1 MLPQLRAGVGTPP
14 RRAGEEEGMEQDK
27 SVLFATMVRVP
38 CRWFVVHD
46 HGKDASESAEA
57 GAA

>member
-1 MLPQLRAGVGTPP
+1 
-14 RRAGEEEGMEQDK
+14 MEWSQDK
-27 SVLFATMVRVP
+27 SVLFATMVRTH
-38 CRWFVVHD
+38 CRRFVVHD

>member
-1 MLPQLRAGVGTPP
+1 
-14 RRAGEEEGMEQDK
+14 MEQDK
-27 SVLFATMVRVP
+27 STPFATVVRVP